1 MARFPFLAVLEKAL
15 AANGSGSV
23 EYTVPTG
30 ESMEIYGVMN
40 TATGSFDITDI
51 RDTKGIH
58 YSNASAAAGVPNTF
72 LPTAQTNY
80 VNAGDFR
87 EPIKLEGGVTIII
100 DLLDTSGAVNTV
112 TLLLI
117 NVKETG

>member
-1 MARFPFLAVLEKAL
+1 MARFPFLVVLKKAL

-40 TATGSFDITDI
+40 TATGGFFLTDV

-58 YSNASAAAGVPNTF
+58 YSNASAAVGVPDTF

-80 VNAGDFR
+80 VNTGDFR
-87 EPIKLEGGVTIII
+87 EPINLEGGVTIII

-117 NVKETG
+117 SVKETG